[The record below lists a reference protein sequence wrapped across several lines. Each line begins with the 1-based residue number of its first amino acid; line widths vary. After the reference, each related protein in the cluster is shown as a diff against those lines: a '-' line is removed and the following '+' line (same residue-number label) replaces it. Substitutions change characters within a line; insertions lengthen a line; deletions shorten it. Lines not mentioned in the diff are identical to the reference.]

1 MTVTDEKALVI
12 GGLIIVGVG
21 FAILIYLILFEYLNP
36 WGGLILM
43 SITSKLFGTL
53 LLLLI
58 AISCRAQTVWFDD
71 R

>member
-36 WGGLILM
+36 
-43 SITSKLFGTL
+43 
-53 LLLLI
+53 
-58 AISCRAQTVWFDD
+58 
-71 R
+71 